1 MQVCHSVETQ
11 VDEVITETFDR
22 VTTRIDEVCEDLP
35 WPLDWFCHAVTTVI
49 KWVETVVRT
58 VTRTIIKVV
67 CTPVETALNAI
78 GDVVNT
84 LLEIPILGA
93 FIRWVRGAMVY
104 AISQVGGLADTAA
117 GLIGI
122 RPIKTLTLHVIVLMK
137 EDGSL
142 LAKAADVDSCLRN
155 TDHIYRDRAEIRIRS
170 SVHNVSEPSPSNA
183 LYVDSDTGFFGEDA
197 TGAGMYFQQ
206 MMTELV
212 GEGSSRATGLWAPVV
227 AFIVEGVGDKDTK
240 GCSGGPLADYVVVE
254 PEVVNGTDNTL
265 AHEVGHALGLLHDNI
280 LFGESKG
287 DRTNLMFWATSK
299 RNPRGDNLS
308 PFQRGLVRASPHVS
322 YL

>member
-1 MQVCHSVETQ
+1 MEAMQVCQSVETK
-11 VDEVITETFDR
+11 VDEVITETFEH
-22 VTTRIDEVCEDLP
+22 VTTRIDEICEDLP

-49 KWVETVVRT
+49 KWVEEVVRT

-67 CTPVETALNAI
+67 CTPVETALNLI

-84 LLEIPILGA
+84 LLNIPILGA
-93 FIRWVRGAMVY
+93 FIRWVRGALIY

-122 RPIKTLTLHVIVLMK
+122 RPMKKLSLHVIVLMK
-137 EDGSL
+137 DDGTL
-142 LAKAADVDSCLRN
+142 LKAAAEIDPCLRN
-155 TDHIYRDRAEIRIRS
+155 TERIYRERAEIRIES

-197 TGAGMYFQQ
+197 TAAGMYFQQ

-212 GEGSSRATGLWAPVV
+212 GEGFSRATGLWAPIV
-227 AFIVEGVGDKDTK
+227 AFIVEGVGDANTT
-240 GCSGGPLADYVVVE
+240 GCSGGPFADYLVVE
-254 PEVVNGTDNTL
+254 PKVVDGTDNTL
-265 AHEVGHALGLLHDNI
+265 AHEIGHALGLLHDNI
-280 LFGESKG
+280 LFGQSKG
-287 DRTNLMFWATSK
+287 DTTNLMFWAT
-299 RNPRGDNLS
+299 PRGDNLS